1 MKSSDPLLTTRPLS
15 IPRGW
20 RLALMVLLG
29 IGLAGCRN
37 DREQALK
44 ELERRGVAPVPA
56 SVVEAVK
63 SQNAGLL
70 DFLQRAGIKAAVPAA
85 GEPSILHLATER
97 KDWAQAARL
106 LVFCSPE
113 VVNHAGPGGQGALE
127 QAVREDQFALA
138 RGLLGGGALPAL
150 ASVGADAL
158 VLQAKADPDLMD
170 RLLAALPPGHEALG
184 SALVRLAAA
193 GDAPRVER
201 LIEQKASVS
210 LVSKDG
216 SALDLACAG
225 GHAGIAR
232 DLIKAG
238 ASPAASPA
246 ALGHAVARKDL
257 PLAGILLE
265 AGAKPGAPLHSGPE
279 AKTGLTA
286 ALASG
291 ETAMVKLLLAHGAD
305 RGICQDHAFSQGDAA
320 LLDLLLEQGLQF
332 DRPGADGNPP
342 LVRAAIEGQVVLIN
356 KLLAKGA
363 PLDQPGA
370 LAQSAYHMAIIHK
383 KSEAVAALLAAGAP
397 PDAPFTKPAPAELL
411 PLFGSDYFVKFFKKD
426 NGLTPLMLAAS
437 RGDTAQLRQ
446 LLNAGAKRGT
456 QTKDWHRYPV
466 VFACDTANIAAAQIL
481 LGRKPEEET
490 VKRRAVIS
498 LSRQRVTLY
507 QNDKAVRS
515 SRVSTGK
522 RSTPTPPGKY
532 VITDKQVNWI
542 SSIYN
547 VPMPFFM
554 RLSCKEIGMH
564 AGVLPG
570 YPASH
575 GCIRMPK
582 GDVQAFFRLLKIG
595 DPVTIEP

>member
-1 MKSSDPLLTTRPLS
+1 M
-15 IPRGW
+15 G
-20 RLALMVLLG
+20 LALLIV
-29 IGLAGCRN
+29 GLAGCRS

-44 ELERRGVAPVPA
+44 ELERRGVAPVSA

-63 SQNAGLL
+63 TQNAGLL
-70 DFLQRAGIKAAVPAA
+70 DFLQKAEVKVAPPAA
-85 GEPSILHLATER
+85 GEPSILHLASAR
-97 KDWAQAARL
+97 KDWPQVGRL
-106 LVFCSPE
+106 MVFCSPE
-113 VVNHAGPGGQGALE
+113 VVNHAGPGGQGILE
-127 QAVREDQFALA
+127 QVVQADEFTLA
-138 RGLLGGGALPAL
+138 KGLLSAGALPAQ
-150 ASVGADAL
+150 ASAGADAL
-158 VLQAKADPDLMD
+158 VIHAKADADTAD
-170 RLLAALPPGHEALG
+170 RLLAALPPAHEALG
-184 SALVRLAAA
+184 PALVRFAAA
-193 GDAPRVER
+193 GDAPRVQR
-201 LIEQKASVS
+201 LIDQKAP
-210 LVSKDG
+210 LTTPSKDG
-216 SALDLACAG
+216 TALDMACAG
-225 GHAGIAR
+225 GHADIVR
-232 DLIKAG
+232 SLIKAG
-238 ASPAASPA
+238 ASPLTSPA
-246 ALGHAVARKDL
+246 SLGHAVARKDL
-257 PLAGILLE
+257 PLARLLFE
-265 AGAKPGAPLHSGPE
+265 SGAKSDTPLAPGPD
-279 AKTGLTA
+279 AKTGLAA

-291 ETAMVKLLLAHGAD
+291 EIAMVKLFLEHGAD
-305 RGICQDHAFSQGDAA
+305 RGLCQDHAFTKGDAP

-332 DRPGADGNPP
+332 DRPGPDGNPP
-342 LVRAAIEGQVVLIN
+342 LVRAAIEGHVELIK

-370 LAQSAYHMAIIHK
+370 LAQDAYHMAVIHRK
-383 KSEAVAALLAAGAP
+383 NDAVAALLAAGAP
-397 PDAPFTKPAPAELL
+397 PDGPFLKPAPPELL
-411 PLFGSDYFVKFFKKD
+411 PLFGSDYFMKFFKKD
-426 NGLTPLMLAAS
+426 EGLTPVMLAAA
-437 RGDTAQLRQ
+437 RGDTVLLQQ
-446 LLNAGAKRGT
+446 LLAAGAKRGT
-456 QTKDWHRYPV
+456 QTKEWHRYPV
-466 VFACDTANIAAAQIL
+466 QFACDTTNITAAQIL

-507 QNDKAVRS
+507 QDDKPVRS

-575 GCIRMPK
+575 GCIRMPR